1 MLVGA
6 APVFSQTLQ
15 PLRVRGTIADFKGNV
30 LTVNTTNGAL
40 RVALTSD
47 ARIRSLAKFNL
58 ADVKPGTYLGTTAMP
73 QADGTLKAVE
83 IHVFPPEEAAQ
94 KPAEGFRPNDYA
106 PNATM
111 TNATVANIASAS
123 VEGVQNRTLT
133 LQYNGGEKRVVVSP
147 TTPVYTYARGT
158 KANLTAGTRISLRA
172 TPNGNS
178 YTTNEVT
185 IDKDHLD
192 PRP

>member
-6 APVFSQTLQ
+6 APAFSQALQ
-15 PLRVRGTIADFKGNV
+15 SLRVRGTIAGFKGHV
-30 LTVNTTNGAL
+30 LTVNTNSGAF
-40 RVALTSD
+40 RVTLTSD
-47 ARIRSLAKFNL
+47 ARISSLAKFNL
-58 ADVKPGTYLGTTAMP
+58 ADIKPGTYLGTTAVP

-94 KPAEGFRPNDYA
+94 KPGEGFRPNDYA

-133 LQYNGGEKRVVVSP
+133 LQYDGGEKRVVVSP

-158 KANLTAGTRISLRA
+158 TANLTAGTRITLRA

-178 YTTNEVT
+178 YTADAVT
-185 IDKDHLD
+185 LDKDHLD